1 MIVPFYLTASFVHRG
16 SWFSLSDNGQRRRR
30 SFLISS
36 DIRKTRCSWNNFV
49 LLPQNTIRK
58 FKCMNNFF
66 WFVIRIVNEISYF
79 YKKQNLMPISATIL
93 IALKWRQ
100 TSAKIFKQKNCFR
113 VMRYWYKAKIDT
125 DDAIVSFLC
134 RAMRCTFFFLLE
146 TIFLWSRLE
155 LLRKPSIS
163 YVVSQV
169 KSCSKAWKQL
179 DHITKVLW

>member
-113 VMRYWYKAKIDT
+113 AMRYQYKAKIDT
-125 DDAIVSFLC
+125 DDAIVSFLYKKRSKKIKNISLNSC
-134 RAMRCTFFFLLE
+134 GRAMRWTFFFLLE
-146 TIFLWSRLE
+146 TVFLWSRLE
-155 LLRKPSIS
+155 LLRTPSIS
-163 YVVSQV
+163 YVVS
-169 KSCSKAWKQL
+169 
-179 DHITKVLW
+179 